1 MLSVSIDAL
10 FYWVGIMIDYS
21 AISLQ
26 IRRLYELLSGLDTS
40 NISKQKYIYFHQ
52 LISNFLNIHNEWE
65 KVYAIMDWN
74 IFQHFIYTIN
84 LYIKEQS
91 VSYLESLEELS
102 KNFLQ
107 NLADVDTSNIDQEI
121 YKHVTSLKASLYE
134 IDNLQSL
141 KEENAKIK
149 LALLKLKE
157 EISAKYLEIENLNIR
172 TDETTNLVRQL
183 TTVLEQAKE
192 KQGTLNEIIDSTSN
206 SQIKLLYE
214 GIYTEESKIANN
226 YRKWALWIFAAV
238 GLFLVVGFLIVS
250 IQNWNHLRNPSFIE
264 IKLGWD
270 SLFKTL
276 MLFSLTTPAWYLTKE
291 SSKHRQ
297 VAYKAKMLGTELAAF
312 PLYAREFKD
321 EDRLE
326 LRKNLADR
334 FFGQE
339 LYGTSNSKAD
349 NSAAS
354 TEQIKLLAEMN
365 KVTVEAIKVQQT
377 LLGKKE

>member
-1 MLSVSIDAL
+1 M
-10 FYWVGIMIDYS
+10 
-21 AISLQ
+21 
-26 IRRLYELLSGLDTS
+26 E
-40 NISKQKYIYFHQ
+40 
-52 LISNFLNIHNEWE
+52 
-65 KVYAIMDWN
+65 
-74 IFQHFIYTIN
+74 
-84 LYIKEQS
+84 
-91 VSYLESLEELS
+91 
-102 KNFLQ
+102 LQ
-107 NLADVDTSNIDQEI
+107 NTLKNIKISQD
-121 YKHVTSLKASLYE
+121 YF
-134 IDNLQSL
+134 
-141 KEENAKIK
+141 NAKN
-149 LALLKLKE
+149 
-157 EISAKYLEIENLNIR
+157 KYLYDFKHYISVYNAGNGTSSILSEINERAEKINTYLINETEQETPIR
-172 TDETTNLVRQL
+172 QSSELQTEDIYGAVE
-183 TTVLEQAKE
+183 
-192 KQGTLNEIIDSTSN
+192 
-206 SQIKLLYE
+206 KLLYLQKE
-214 GIYTEESKIANN
+214 QEELEKQNKIFFKKYSEINNIFDEIKSKNAAYSQIIDEDSNQRIQKYYEEIYDEEIHIANK

-238 GLFLVVGFLIVS
+238 GSFLLIGFLIVS

-276 MLFSLTTPAWYLTKE
+276 MLFSLTTPGWYLTKE

-321 EDRLE
+321 EERLE

-339 LYGTSNSKAD
+339 LYGSSTPKAD
-349 NSAAS
+349 NSSS

>member
-1 MLSVSIDAL
+1 MNLDIL
-10 FYWVGIMIDYS
+10 FRIEDV
-21 AISLQ
+21 
-26 IRRLYELLSGLDTS
+26 EKFK
-40 NISKQKYIYFHQ
+40 NIINFRDFFDNYDQEWAYIYNLENKNILSEIDLNLRKLLEFENSEFH
-52 LISNFLNIHNEWE
+52 ISNFNN
-65 KVYAIMDWN
+65 
-74 IFQHFIYTIN
+74 
-84 LYIKEQS
+84 
-91 VSYLESLEELS
+91 YLSELEMLCQDL
-102 KNFLQ
+102 F
-107 NLADVDTSNIDQEI
+107 
-121 YKHVTSLKASLYE
+121 
-134 IDNLQSL
+134 
-141 KEENAKIK
+141 
-149 LALLKLKE
+149 
-157 EISAKYLEIENLNIR
+157 
-172 TDETTNLVRQL
+172 
-183 TTVLEQAKE
+183 TVLEKTIKDKLKFSDEDLIHASILNKQLKE
-192 KQGTLNEIIDSTSN
+192 LARFRYLKKEYLFIDQDFNSLRSLYDKFKKQISDIDLEQSKIKDIHEKSIDFLKQTQDKNKLLNTIIDSTAN
-206 SQIKLLYE
+206 DEIKKLYDDIYE
-214 GIYTEESKIANN
+214 GEIKIANK

-238 GLFLVVGFLIVS
+238 GSFLVIGFLIVS
-250 IQNWNHLRNPSFIE
+250 IQNWNHLRDPSFIE

-321 EDRLE
+321 EERLE

-349 NSAAS
+349 NSASS

>member
-1 MLSVSIDAL
+1 VNQAEINELIIEINEKSIILYGLESQLEKYPEIRQIADTLENPDNEWIYLYHLNEKNLLKDWYDVLSEIYYVADYKSEEEIDLLLKKIAKISKTLIEAIKATKVNLVTKEDKSFAQLLTKYLKQYKNYTFVTKNLQELRKDLERTDVEFKKLYKEFSNVSSKEKEINAL
-10 FYWVGIMIDYS
+10 EDKGQKVLKELEDKKITLNQMIDTEANS
-21 AISLQ
+21 S
-26 IRRLYELLSGLDTS
+26 
-40 NISKQKYIYFHQ
+40 
-52 LISNFLNIHNEWE
+52 
-65 KVYAIMDWN
+65 
-74 IFQHFIYTIN
+74 
-84 LYIKEQS
+84 
-91 VSYLESLEELS
+91 
-102 KNFLQ
+102 
-107 NLADVDTSNIDQEI
+107 
-121 YKHVTSLKASLYE
+121 
-134 IDNLQSL
+134 
-141 KEENAKIK
+141 
-149 LALLKLKE
+149 LLKLYMVIASQE
-157 EISAKYLEIENLNIR
+157 E
-172 TDETTNLVRQL
+172 
-183 TTVLEQAKE
+183 
-192 KQGTLNEIIDSTSN
+192 
-206 SQIKLLYE
+206 
-214 GIYTEESKIANN
+214 KIADK
-226 YRKWALWIFAAV
+226 YRIWALWIFAAI
-238 GLFLVVGFLIVS
+238 GSFLLIGFLIVS

-339 LYGTSNSKAD
+339 LYGSSNPKAD
-349 NSAAS
+349 NSASS